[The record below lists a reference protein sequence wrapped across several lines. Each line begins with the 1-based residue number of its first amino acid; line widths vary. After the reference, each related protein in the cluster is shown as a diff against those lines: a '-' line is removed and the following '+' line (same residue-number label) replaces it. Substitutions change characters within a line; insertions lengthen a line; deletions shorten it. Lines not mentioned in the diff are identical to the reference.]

1 MLIKKRNQL
10 LFFFLRTTSHPEIS
24 TGNESPFGKIRPA
37 LGQQAGVF
45 GHSVAAWRRYFVTLA
60 LAFRFFH
67 FELAL
72 LLFPRLSYLLARA
85 SFRFALRQFF
95 SDIFGCLASPKKQ

>member
-1 MLIKKRNQL
+1 M
-10 LFFFLRTTSHPEIS
+10 SHPKIS
-24 TGNESPFGKIRPA
+24 TGNESPFGKIRLA
-37 LGQQAGVF
+37 FGQQAGFF

-60 LAFRFFH
+60 LNFRFFH

-95 SDIFGCLASPKKQ
+95 SDIFGCFASPKKQ